1 MSYVGEVI
9 LSLCDSSD
17 VVYLGFCVIKMKC
30 VFIVSWSDRWSKF
43 WVSHFV
49 VVFFLFIVWFGNDF
63 IFVEFC

>member
-9 LSLCDSSD
+9 LSLCVSSE
-17 VVYLGFCVIKMKC
+17 VVYLGFCVIKMKWG
-30 VFIVSWSDRWSKF
+30 FIVSWSDRWSKF

-49 VVFFLFIVWFGNDF
+49 VVFFLFIVWFENDF